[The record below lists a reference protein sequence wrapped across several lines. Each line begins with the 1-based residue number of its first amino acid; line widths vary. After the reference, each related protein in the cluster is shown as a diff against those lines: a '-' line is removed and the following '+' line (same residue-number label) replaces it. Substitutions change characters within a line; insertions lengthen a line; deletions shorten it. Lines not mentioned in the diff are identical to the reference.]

1 MLNSMKKNLTLLFS
15 IITLCLTAQTLDELK
30 ARKAALEAEL
40 APIQAQINPLKS
52 QLDAINADIA
62 KFPGWYKGSFGTLG
76 LNFTGLNNWVVNPNP
91 NSRAT
96 TIIGSFNAFANKIDK
111 KYFWRNNAAV
121 NLGWQKLNLKGDNA
135 NSKFEPVTDL
145 LTGTSLLG
153 YNIVP
158 KFALSALGEYRT
170 TLIRN
175 FNNPG
180 YFDIGVGFT
189 YKPMKTLVVVFHPIN
204 YNFIF
209 AEDDTKFTSSL
220 GTKLVADYNATLY
233 KGVKWRSNLTSFF
246 SYKQND
252 PSLSN
257 FTWTNGFSF
266 TLLKGVGVGIEHAIR
281 SSKQESQ
288 DLQSYYIVGLS
299 YSL

>member
-1 MLNSMKKNLTLLFS
+1 MKQSFLF
-15 IITLCLTAQTLDELK
+15 IFCAFTIALQAQTLDELK
-30 ARKAALEAEL
+30 AKKAALEAEL
-40 APIQAQINPLKS
+40 APIQAQINPIKT
-52 QLDAINADIA
+52 QIDALNGQIA

-96 TIIGSFNAFANKIDK
+96 TILGSFNAFANKIDT
-111 KYFWRNNAAV
+111 KYFWRNNAAL
-121 NLGWQKLNLKGDNA
+121 NLGWQKLNLKGDA
-135 NSKFEPVTDL
+135 GDAKFEPVTDL
-145 LTGTSLLG
+145 LTGSSLLG
-153 YNIVP
+153 YNITS
-158 KFALSALGEYRT
+158 KLALSALGEYRT
-170 TLIRN
+170 TVIRN

-180 YFDIGVGFT
+180 YFDIGAGFT
-189 YKPMKTLVVVFHPIN
+189 YTPMSNLVIVIHPLN

-209 AEDDTKFTSSL
+209 AKDNTKYTSSL
-220 GTKLVADYNATLY
+220 GTKLVADYNATIY
-233 KGVKWRSNLTSFF
+233 KGVKWRSNLTSFI

-281 SSKQESQ
+281 SSKQESK
-288 DLQSYYIVGLS
+288 DMQSYYIVGLS